1 MTNRQRRRA
10 EAEAAKLARADALEE
25 AEATQAVHTT
35 PYWTRRVLERA
46 KRERRSGSAKRRIR
60 HRAGTPDVDKRKQ
73 RRGILVNSIP
83 DLHSMR

>member
-10 EAEAAKLARADALEE
+10 EAEAAKLARAAALEE

-46 KRERRSGSAKRRIR
+46 KRERRSGSVKRRLR
-60 HRAGTPDVDKRKQ
+60 RRRGRGDDRKH
-73 RRGILVNSIP
+73 RRGILVP
-83 DLHSMR
+83 DSDVWGRGL